1 MPTPNPIFA
10 LVDKL
15 EPDDDAA
22 GVALP
27 AVVAVEV
34 TLEDVEVV
42 VVDEDVDAAEVVVV
56 DEDVDAA
63 ELEEVD
69 VWGMVVNA
77 AVAPLKVIALVLQF
91 CPMQTQVFSCRSQG
105 SRLRPPSF
113 TVRRDLLDFS
123 SIAYLSVG
131 YSNSNKHL
139 SSMKGRCK
147 NLE

>member
-77 AVAPLKVIALVLQF
+77 AVAPLKVIALVLQ
-91 CPMQTQVFSCRSQG
+91 G